1 MPPEAWG
8 QNCQVFVPVQGRSR
22 PSGSSPRAL
31 ASLRKKFFEPTK
43 PKNDTARA
51 APGPQ
56 ANHLTKSAFL
66 QSRKTDQ
73 TRPPPLTW
81 AEKCLIVVPAPGRN
95 HAQQLATPGPG
106 AKIARFSYPSKADV
120 GPAGSC
126 NSESWH
132 HAPADGLAAL
142 KQSPPPQ
149 HIGKLNT
156 ASLSITHA
164 LRGVP
169 AASKKKAPN
178 GRAQWRAPIGCPNLC
193 PNLCPRCFARFLRA
207 KHVGAQVG
215 APGGAPHFPPR

>member
-1 MPPEAWG
+1 MTPR
-8 QNCQVFVPVQGRSR
+8 GRPQDLKR
-22 PSGSSPRAL
+22 TIWQ
-31 ASLRKKFFEPTK
+31 SLRSYKAE
-43 PKNDTARA
+43 
-51 APGPQ
+51 
-56 ANHLTKSAFL
+56 
-66 QSRKTDQ
+66 KTDQ

-169 AASKKKAPN
+169 AASKKRHQMGAPSSV
-178 GRAQWRAPIGCPNLC
+178 PNWVPQLV
-193 PNLCPRCFARFLRA
+193 PQLVPQDVSLDFLRA
-207 KHVGAQVG
+207 KHVGARVG
-215 APGGAPHFPPR
+215 APDGAPHFPPR